1 MVIMMETK
9 LLERIVIDPEVM
21 AGKPIIK
28 GTRIPVDLIVRLVA
42 QGMSFEEIL
51 EDYPHLIKEDIQAAL
66 AYAAD
71 VVGQEEVFPLLKSET

>member
-1 MVIMMETK
+1 MEEE

-21 AGKPIIK
+21 AGKPVIK

-51 EDYPHLIKEDIQAAL
+51 EDHPRLTRKDVQAA
-66 AYAAD
+66 
-71 VVGQEEVFPLLKSET
+71 